1 LAVVQDPE
9 SAAYPDM
16 PRSALAAVEAA
27 HIVALP
33 EMGSLLCRLVAE
45 QVPTPPAVPEDIQL
59 EARLTEKAMHSDE
72 DWQKMPGRAN
82 EFTCP
87 ECGGSLKEVEEAP
100 VRRFRCHVGHSY
112 VEQSLLEEKDRA
124 VEDAFWIALRT
135 LQEQAFMLNTLAREE
150 QERGRSRSATSYAER
165 ARESE
170 RHASRLQDFLA
181 KIM

>member
-16 PRSALAAVEAA
+16 PRHALAAVKV
-27 HIVALP
+27 HHTVALP
-33 EMGSLLCRLVAE
+33 EMGSLLCRLVVE
-45 QVPTPPAVPEDIQL
+45 QAPPPLAVPKDIQL
-59 EARLTEKAMHSDE
+59 EARLTEEAMHSE
-72 DWQKMPGRAN
+72 DWQKMPGRATV
-82 EFTCP
+82 FTCP